1 MIRSEVNKSAR
12 SVQGACMDVDK
23 SMRGLD
29 SNVKYE
35 LEEEREKRA
44 QVCISTIDLAFLE
57 LLGLS

>member
-44 QVCISTIDLAFLE
+44 QVCIVLRCKE
-57 LLGLS
+57 QR

>member
-23 SMRGLD
+23 SMRSLD

-44 QVCISTIDLAFLE
+44 QVCIVLHCKE
-57 LLGLS
+57 QH